1 MRDIEAYQISEATWL
16 TIATLYSQ
24 GWDQARIS
32 RAMNIDAEQL
42 SYIIRLLRALVPILQ
57 RENFDW

>member
-1 MRDIEAYQISEATWL
+1 MRDIDAYQISEYQWL

-32 RAMNIDAEQL
+32 RAMQIEAEQL
-42 SYIIRLLRALVPILQ
+42 SYIIRLLRALVPILK
-57 RENFDW
+57 RVEF